1 MVHSDFSD
9 IAEAPAI
16 SMTLHYLPVL
26 KRCAMSGCF
35 EIASTA
41 TETLLHSL
49 SQLAGTGLRRIAAFG
64 HCTLMNSSSLI
75 ASVLARIMF
84 LSFLLYI
91 LHCVVRCSGYCSV
104 ICSVSV
110 LVSGC
115 EHLLCS
121 TLGNGCT
128 VLSVKIPFPDRHF
141 SASPNQLLME
151 KHTAAC
157 S

>member
-16 SMTLHYLPVL
+16 SMTLHYPPVL

-49 SQLAGTGLRRIAAFG
+49 SQLAGTGPRRIAAFG
-64 HCTLMNSSSLI
+64 HCTLINSSSLI

-91 LHCVVRCSGYCSV
+91 LHCLVRCSGYCSV

-128 VLSVKIPFPDRHF
+128 VLSVKIRFPDRYF

>member
-110 LVSGC
+110 PLFQSVNTCCARLWAMAVQFCLSRSPFLTDIF
-115 EHLLCS
+115 LLHPTS
-121 TLGNGCT
+121 Y
-128 VLSVKIPFPDRHF
+128 
-141 SASPNQLLME
+141 
-151 KHTAAC
+151 
-157 S
+157 

>member
-49 SQLAGTGLRRIAAFG
+49 SQLAGTGLRRIAAF
-64 HCTLMNSSSLI
+64 
-75 ASVLARIMF
+75 LARIMF

-91 LHCVVRCSGYCSV
+91 LHCLVRCSGYCSV

-121 TLGNGCT
+121 TVGNGCT
-128 VLSVKIPFPDRHF
+128 VLSVKIPFPD
-141 SASPNQLLME
+141 
-151 KHTAAC
+151 
-157 S
+157 